1 MTRHNREPRLE
12 EVPMIPLEQMTYDE
26 RLRFIEMVVWTPVE
40 QRQSVLDRY
49 GVSADC
55 FMHLVQNENLTQ
67 LEVNA
72 GRSCRAPIKTRT
84 EEQVRKSLSMIQAAL
99 QERAVAATS
108 VPDLVEDADVPADD
122 AETEEIETADDIA
135 RELDLI
141 EQQWDEEDRAR
152 GKEPAVSAAQAPAP
166 VADSP
171 PIEAAPVTHL
181 FKLAP
186 DEEAEFVFLETKLP
200 TPSAPSCV
208 NWMSKVT
215 SLSPRRVEMILHV
228 QLPDTSMGLTSD
240 WVVMD
245 ALTASLGWSCATC

>member
-122 AETEEIETADDIA
+122 AETEETETADDVA

-141 EQQWDEEDRAR
+141 ERQWDEEDRAAGR
-152 GKEPAVSAAQAPAP
+152 IPPDSSVEPPIPAVNG
-166 VADSP
+166 
-171 PIEAAPVTHL
+171 AAPEGSHSSLDV
-181 FKLAP
+181 
-186 DEEAEFVFLETKLP
+186 V
-200 TPSAPSCV
+200 
-208 NWMSKVT
+208 
-215 SLSPRRVEMILHV
+215 LSPEK
-228 QLPDTSMGLTSD
+228 SS
-240 WVVMD
+240 
-245 ALTASLGWSCATC
+245 S